1 LRWPAPSPPLAT
13 SETPRRGIITA
24 ATALAMTMAAV
35 YLDEGGYVNDKTDRG
50 GETNYG
56 ISKRAYPNLDIR
68 SLTPELAGTIYKND
82 YWTPAG
88 CDLLPPDMALIV
100 FDTAVNC
107 GVSRAVGWLH
117 LFPIPEDYLWNRL
130 AYYRGLAQQKGFKL
144 LKFLPGW
151 VHRLELLRTAAPT
164 MTPEDDNG

>member
-1 LRWPAPSPPLAT
+1 MSWAQ
-13 SETPRRGIITA
+13 
-24 ATALAMTMAAV
+24 ALTFV
-35 YLDEGGYVNDKTDRG
+35 LDREGGYVNNPADPG

-68 SLTPELAGTIYKND
+68 GMTPELAGTIYKND
-82 YWTPAG
+82 YWMPAG
-88 CDLLPPDMALIV
+88 CDALPPAMALIV

-107 GVSRAVGWLH
+107 GVSRATAWLH
-117 LFPIPEDYLWNRL
+117 DFPEPEAYLWHRL

-151 VHRLELLRTAAPT
+151 VRRLELLREAYPT
-164 MTPEDDNG
+164 MTEEA